1 MNGVI
6 IKNAETILFENT
18 TPFIPKYGFQD
29 SYHRLK
35 TLIIT
40 SDLPSAG
47 ECSMNGEATYRIL
60 TDFEVTHSTGMIET
74 SAAKKSYLN
83 TDNNYLSEIPP
94 GNITYACANGTHGR
108 LILLRGSYPLYSCLI
123 SVVTHCT
130 VQNPYDTK
138 IPGGHFGY
146 YTTDPSKKLRMKH
159 EPLRM
164 APGTHFQCKLVFLSK
179 HTEPHHA

>member
-1 MNGVI
+1 MDG
-6 IKNAETILFENT
+6 ATITAKTQLFDAT

-35 TLIIT
+35 SIIVT

-47 ECSMNGEATYRIL
+47 EVSMNGEATYRIL

-108 LILLRGSYPLYSCLI
+108 LILLRGSYPLYSCLV

-138 IPGGHFGY
+138 KTGGNFGY
-146 YTTDPSKKLRMKH
+146 YTTDLSKKLRMKH

-164 APGTHFQCKLVFLSK
+164 APGTHFQCKIVFLSK